1 MNESLAAIVFTILT
15 GIVIIF
21 QGCLVIGLPWG
32 KASMGGKYPGKYP
45 LKMKVVAI
53 INIFVLSLFIG
64 IVLSKANLIY
74 PQLKYFSNIGI
85 WLVVAFMLIGT
96 VLNTITKSKI
106 ERIWIP
112 VSLFQ
117 LITSII
123 LAIS

>member
-21 QGCLVIGLPWG
+21 QGCLAIGLPWG
-32 KASMGGKYPGKYP
+32 IASMGGKYP
-45 LKMKVVAI
+45 LRMKVVAI